1 MYNKSMVIIKLQNN
15 NNIERF
21 RKSLAVLTINIMFNE
36 KNQTLESVKF
46 KTLTTSPQKVK
57 KILN

>member
-1 MYNKSMVIIKLQNN
+1 MVIIKLQNN